1 MVINKKDVYEV
12 RMHGRAGQGAKS
24 ASQMLAE
31 AAFKQGKWIQA
42 FPEYGSERRG
52 APTVSYTRIS
62 DKTLR
67 THEPIVNPDVVLVFD
82 MGLTRSVPV
91 TSGLNEEAGILIVN
105 TNQSPETIREITNF
119 KGKIFTVDATGI
131 SLELMKIDAPNV
143 PMLGTLVKATE
154 IVTLE
159 ALEEVI
165 KDHFLEKIGKEKV
178 DKNIQGLH
186 IGYEEAKNG

>member
-143 PMLGTLVKATE
+143 PLLGTLVKATE
-154 IVTLE
+154 IVNLE

-186 IGYEEAKNG
+186 RGYEEAKNG

>member
-143 PMLGTLVKATE
+143 PLLGTLVKATE

-186 IGYEEAKNG
+186 RGYEEAKNG

>member
-1 MVINKKDVYEV
+1 MVITKKDVYEI

-82 MGLTRSVPV
+82 LGLARTIPV
-91 TSGLNEEAGILIVN
+91 TAGLDETVGILIVN
-105 TNQSPETIREITNF
+105 TNQNPEEMRKITGF

-131 SLELMKIDAPNV
+131 SLDLMKIDAPNV

-159 ALEEVI
+159 ALSDVI
-165 KDHFLEKIGKEKV
+165 RDHFLEKIGKEKV
-178 DKNIQGLH
+178 DKNIEGLKR
-186 IGYEEAKNG
+186 GYEEAKNG

>member
-119 KGKIFTVDATGI
+119 KGRIFTVDATGI

-143 PMLGTLVKATE
+143 PLLGTLVKATE

-186 IGYEEAKNG
+186 RGYEEAKNG

>member
-1 MVINKKDVYEV
+1 MVITKKDVYEI

-82 MGLTRSVPV
+82 LGLARTIPV
-91 TSGLNEEAGILIVN
+91 TAGLDETSGILIVN
-105 TNQSPETIREITNF
+105 TNQNPEEMRKITGF

-131 SLELMKIDAPNV
+131 SLDLMKIDAPNV

-159 ALEEVI
+159 ALSDVI
-165 KDHFLEKIGKEKV
+165 RDHFLEKIGKEKV
-178 DKNIQGLH
+178 DKNIEGLKR
-186 IGYEEAKNG
+186 GYEEAKNG